1 MSSRPLALGVALIL
15 FAVTLWGLSGVP
27 VRLLLDDGISP
38 LQVVYYT
45 NLLALPVQV
54 VMLLVAAPRN
64 LLVARA
70 ALPGVLLVGVLGGSV
85 GFVCYTNA
93 VALTSVSLATL
104 LLYTSPAWVTLL
116 GWRFL
121 REVVTPRRLVAVG
134 VAFPFAPAG

>member
-1 MSSRPLALGVALIL
+1 MFSGVCTSSPASPRAAMSWRTFIRRARNSSRENGRSFCMAPLG
-15 FAVTLWGLSGVP
+15 
-27 VRLLLDDGISP
+27 
-38 LQVVYYT
+38 
-45 NLLALPVQV
+45 
-54 VMLLVAAPRN
+54 
-64 LLVARA
+64 ARPPA

-121 REVVTPRRLVAVG
+121 HEVVTPRRLVAVG
-134 VAFPFAPAG
+134 VAFLGCVLAARVYDPHSLR